1 MIRLCIPS
9 MREIH
14 QSGEHRGQNK
24 YNENKVIRRKIS
36 YYGKIKSAIYQ
47 SFSHVR
53 YGISN
58 QFGGRHYLH
67 YTEVK
72 TQSFLQRVL
81 SVEVFKVG
89 GVPEYPQIAILLLN
103 MSLTHAL
110 CLENTLK

>member
-1 MIRLCIPS
+1 

-14 QSGEHRGQNK
+14 WSGEHRGQSK
-24 YNENKVIRRKIS
+24 YENKVIRRKIS
-36 YYGKIKSAIYQ
+36 YYGKIKCMIYQ

-72 TQSFLQRVL
+72 TQSFL
-81 SVEVFKVG
+81 
-89 GVPEYPQIAILLLN
+89 
-103 MSLTHAL
+103 
-110 CLENTLK
+110 